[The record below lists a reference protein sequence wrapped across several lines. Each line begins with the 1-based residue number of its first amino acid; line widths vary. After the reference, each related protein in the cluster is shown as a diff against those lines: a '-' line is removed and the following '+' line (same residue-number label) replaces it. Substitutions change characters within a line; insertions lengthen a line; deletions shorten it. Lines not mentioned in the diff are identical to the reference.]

1 MLRSSLILLA
11 ILVLAGR
18 LDAARAGD
26 DLTISMAQ
34 ADLIGIETAP
44 LEQQPVAVGMSF
56 PGRLVVPPDRTR
68 LMNAP
73 LGGRI
78 ERMLVRT
85 DAVVK
90 IGDLLAELQ
99 SPALAHAQAEFLVA
113 YNKELL
119 LRTTLERE
127 QGLAPF
133 GAVTKKQVITT
144 QNEYEQARAT
154 AAERRQAL
162 QHYGMEEPAIETLTS
177 SQKLDPRLILSSPID
192 GVVMETSAVPGQTV
206 EALAPIYRLGQ
217 MSPFWVEIQVPA
229 LRVENFAVGARVSL
243 RGHDTIGRVV
253 SIGTGVEPT
262 SQTVIVRAEF
272 AIPESDL
279 RPGQVVE
286 AQLVPISRSDAEW
299 RVKTAAMV
307 RRGSDAF
314 VFVQTAGGF
323 VATPVTV
330 REELPHFLVVSGSF
344 RGDERIAVRGI
355 AALKGAWQGLGG
367 VQ

>member
-1 MLRSSLILLA
+1 LFILIAMLALA
-11 ILVLAGR
+11 
-18 LDAARAGD
+18 DHARAGD
-26 DLTISMAQ
+26 ELAISLTQ
-34 ADLIGIETAP
+34 AELVGIETSP
-44 LEQQPVAVGMSF
+44 LEQQPVAVGSSF
-56 PGRLVVPPDRTR
+56 PGKLVVPPDRTR

-85 DAVVK
+85 DAVVR
-90 IGDLLAELQ
+90 IGDVLAELQ

-162 QHYGMEEPAIETLTS
+162 QHYGMLEPAIEKLTA
-177 SQKLDPRLILSSPID
+177 SQSLDPRLTIIAPID
-192 GVVMETSAVPGQTV
+192 GVVLETSAVPGQTV

-229 LRVENFAVGARVSL
+229 LRVENFAVGASVSL
-243 RGHDTIGRVV
+243 RGHDVIGSVV
-253 SIGTGVEPT
+253 SIGTAVEPT

-272 AIPESDL
+272 PIPEADL

-286 AQLVPISRSDAEW
+286 AQLVPIARNETEW

-323 VATPVTV
+323 VATPVKV
-330 REELPHFLVVSGSF
+330 REEMPHFYVVSGSF

>member
-1 MLRSSLILLA
+1 
-11 ILVLAGR
+11 
-18 LDAARAGD
+18 
-26 DLTISMAQ
+26 
-34 ADLIGIETAP
+34 
-44 LEQQPVAVGMSF
+44 
-56 PGRLVVPPDRTR
+56 
-68 LMNAP
+68 
-73 LGGRI
+73 
-78 ERMLVRT
+78 
-85 DAVVK
+85 
-90 IGDLLAELQ
+90 
-99 SPALAHAQAEFLVA
+99 
-113 YNKELL
+113 
-119 LRTTLERE
+119 
-127 QGLAPF
+127 
-133 GAVTKKQVITT
+133 
-144 QNEYEQARAT
+144 
-154 AAERRQAL
+154 
-162 QHYGMEEPAIETLTS
+162 MEEPAIEKLTS
-177 SQKLDPRLILSSPID
+177 SQKLDPRLTISSPID

-206 EALAPIYRLGQ
+206 EALAPIFRLGQ

-272 AIPESDL
+272 AVPESDL

-286 AQLVPISRSDAEW
+286 AQLVPISRSETEW

-323 VATPVTV
+323 VVTPVTV
-330 REELPHFLVVSGSF
+330 REEMPHFFVVSGGF